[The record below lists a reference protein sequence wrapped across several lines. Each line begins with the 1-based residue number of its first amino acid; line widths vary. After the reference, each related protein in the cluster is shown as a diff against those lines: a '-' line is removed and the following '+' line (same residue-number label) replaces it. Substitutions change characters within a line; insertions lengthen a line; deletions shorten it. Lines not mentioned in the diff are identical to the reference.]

1 MERQIPRE
9 PASLSG
15 GTEAWK
21 QADAEKTPGDK
32 KEKNMSEKVYQD
44 TEAENNTNEQESGE
58 DSLAIYQSYLEEIAA
73 LSICTDEE
81 NEKLLARVRA
91 LKGGNG
97 SDAVDRL
104 VEGNLRRVLAFVPD
118 YMNRGVPMLDLIQE
132 ASLAL
137 LCTAKEAPEGD
148 FASNLEAGVRKQLEA
163 VVKEENAEH
172 QAEEDLTDRVNRLQ
186 ETAKNLAEELGREA
200 KPEELAGHMGLTEDD
215 VKDTMKLAMD
225 ALRLSDLNKSLQ
237 S

>member
-1 MERQIPRE
+1 
-9 PASLSG
+9 
-15 GTEAWK
+15 
-21 QADAEKTPGDK
+21 
-32 KEKNMSEKVYQD
+32 MSEEEKVSMQD
-44 TEAENNTNEQESGE
+44 TEAENNTNGQESGE

-91 LKGGNG
+91 QKGDNGDNGDNG
-97 SDAVDRL
+97 SNGSNGRDAIERL

-137 LCTAKEAPEGD
+137 LCTAKDAPEGD